1 MAAQEPRRT
10 KILATIGPKTGEKE
24 MVAQLVDAGMNAA
37 RLNFSHGTHEE
48 HAERARVVREVQA
61 ESGWRTLAIVADLQ
75 GPKLRVG
82 DLDEPR
88 ILEKGDDLV
97 VAGEDSARGDD
108 LPVAPSVIGDVL
120 SVGHDIL
127 IDDGLVRLR
136 VESVER
142 GRARTTVVVGGVVTS
157 HKGVNLPGVPLPIP
171 ALTRKDL
178 GDLDFALDIGVDYV
192 ALSFVRSAADVR
204 DLRRLLEER
213 EATAHVIAKIEKAEA
228 VDALDDILA
237 ETHAVMV
244 ARGDLGVEIGPE
256 SVPLIQKRIIERSL
270 RLGVPVITA
279 TQMLES
285 MIHQAEPTRAEASD
299 VANAI
304 LDGTSAVMLSGETA
318 VGEYPVEAVQVM
330 DRIAR
335 AVEPHLDYRHQMP
348 DAAENPGVGR
358 AMSNAA
364 CDLAEALGAK
374 AIIVPTFT
382 GRTASAVAR
391 LRPRRPILGLSHQP
405 QSRQHMAL
413 EWGVTPLAMPETSD
427 VDDLWTRSIE
437 TARASGIVDAG
448 DRVVITAGTAVNLPG
463 STNVIKVDVA

>member
-1 MAAQEPRRT
+1 
-10 KILATIGPKTGEKE
+10 
-24 MVAQLVDAGMNAA
+24 
-37 RLNFSHGTHEE
+37 
-48 HAERARVVREVQA
+48 
-61 ESGWRTLAIVADLQ
+61 
-75 GPKLRVG
+75 
-82 DLDEPR
+82 
-88 ILEKGDDLV
+88 
-97 VAGEDSARGDD
+97 
-108 LPVAPSVIGDVL
+108 
-120 SVGHDIL
+120 
-127 IDDGLVRLR
+127 
-136 VESVER
+136 
-142 GRARTTVVVGGVVTS
+142 
-157 HKGVNLPGVPLPIP
+157 
-171 ALTRKDL
+171 
-178 GDLDFALDIGVDYV
+178 
-192 ALSFVRSAADVR
+192 
-204 DLRRLLEER
+204 
-213 EATAHVIAKIEKAEA
+213 
-228 VDALDDILA
+228 
-237 ETHAVMV
+237 
-244 ARGDLGVEIGPE
+244 
-256 SVPLIQKRIIERSL
+256 
-270 RLGVPVITA
+270 
-279 TQMLES
+279 
-285 MIHQAEPTRAEASD
+285 
-299 VANAI
+299 
-304 LDGTSAVMLSGETA
+304 MLSGETA